1 LNPQPTSD
9 SRIKLQIQIVINPRR
24 RKRGKTIQTNF
35 PRKETRER
43 ANIKYER
50 EEKNKSSITELL
62 KLAKAI

>member
-24 RKRGKTIQTNF
+24 RKRGKRIQTNF
-35 PRKETRER
+35 PRKEAGER